1 MERRVRMY
9 KAKIQEM
16 MAQNKEKMTAQNRE
30 KMTGR
35 NMERKQE

>member
-16 MAQNKEKMTAQNRE
+16 MAQNKDKMMGHN
-30 KMTGR
+30 G
-35 NMERKQE
+35 ERKQE